1 VAASVKSHSQR
12 RPGRPSASATLG
24 SGGRDKILDAAARV
38 FAREG
43 YRGATIDAVL
53 EEAGFSKGAFYWH
66 FRSKDD
72 LVSALLA
79 ERVERPI
86 RELIEQLRSAAA
98 DANMSAEANRR
109 FAEFFDR
116 ERAAILLE
124 HEYEGLA
131 ARDPVLRRR
140 YVRQRRALR
149 QALGEALAE
158 RARQLGA
165 TEFTTPAEEVATAYL
180 ALTRGLSRERLLDPA
195 AVPDHLLG
203 EIAGLIYIGLLARAY
218 GGDWQRY
225 AVID

>member
-1 VAASVKSHSQR
+1 
-12 RPGRPSASATLG
+12 
-24 SGGRDKILDAAARV
+24 V
-38 FAREG
+38 FVREG
-43 YRGATIDAVL
+43 YRGATIGAIL

-72 LVSALLA
+72 LITTLLA

-86 RELIEQLRSAAA
+86 RELIERLRTAPT

-109 FAEFFDR
+109 FVEFFDR
-116 ERAAILLE
+116 ERAAVLLE

-131 ARDPVLRRR
+131 ARNPTLRRR

-158 RARQLGA
+158 RALQLGA

-180 ALTRGLSRERLLDPA
+180 ALVRGLSRERLLDPT
-195 AVPDHLLG
+195 AVPDHMLG
-203 EIAGLIYIGLLARAY
+203 EISGLIYIGLLARTY
-218 GGDWQRY
+218 GGEWQRY

>member
-1 VAASVKSHSQR
+1 MPAPVKSRPR
-12 RPGRPSASATLG
+12 RPPGRPPASASDLA
-24 SGGRDKILDAAARV
+24 GGREQILDAAAEV

-43 YRGATIDAVL
+43 YRGATIDVIL
-53 EEAGFSKGAFYWH
+53 GEAGFSKGTFYWH
-66 FRSKDD
+66 FQSKDD
-72 LVSALLA
+72 LVSTLLA

-86 RELIEQLRSAAA
+86 RELIERLRSAPA
-98 DANMSAEANRR
+98 DANMSAEASRR

-116 ERAAILLE
+116 QRAAVLLE

-131 ARDPVLRRR
+131 ARDLALRRR

-149 QALGEALAE
+149 RALGEALAE

-180 ALTRGLSRERLLDPA
+180 ALVRGLSRERLLDPT
-195 AVPDHLLG
+195 AVPDHMLS
-203 EIAGLIYIGLLARAY
+203 EISGLIYIGLLARAY
-218 GGDWQRY
+218 GGNWQRY